1 MSGHEDIW
9 AENSGVTN
17 AQSLMPMGEPL
28 LALGKPK
35 KGRQEP
41 FGAALW
47 SMCRVGL
54 LAMDWIL

>member
-1 MSGHEDIW
+1 MQGLMGGHGDIW

-35 KGRQEP
+35 KGR
-41 FGAALW
+41 
-47 SMCRVGL
+47 
-54 LAMDWIL
+54 

>member
-1 MSGHEDIW
+1 MQGLMGGHGDIW

-35 KGRQEP
+35 KGRR
-41 FGAALW
+41 ALW
-47 SMCRVGL
+47 SSSVVHV
-54 LAMDWIL
+54 